1 MECSYRELKTKCV
14 INVVDGKNL
23 GRVCDI
29 VFTFPEG
36 RVFGIVVPGSC
47 GFHLF
52 HRNDIFISL
61 RNIVKIGA
69 DAILVDLKGM
79 KSSGKQEKR
88 AENYMESRRDYGEY
102 E

>member
-14 INVVDGKNL
+14 INIVDGKNL

-36 RVFGIVVPGSC
+36 RVFGIVVPGSY

-61 RNIVKIGA
+61 RNIVKIGT

-79 KSSGKQEKR
+79 KPSGKQDKR
-88 AENYMESRRDYGEY
+88 SENCMEPRRDYGEY

>member
-14 INVVDGKNL
+14 INIVDGKNL

-79 KSSGKQEKR
+79 KPSGKQDKR
-88 AENYMESRRDYGEY
+88 SENCMEPRRDYGEY

>member
-1 MECSYRELKTKCV
+1 MECSYRELRTKCV

-47 GFHLF
+47 GIHLF
-52 HRNDIFISL
+52 HRNDIFIGL

-69 DAILVDLKGM
+69 DVILVDLKGM
-79 KSSGKQEKR
+79 KPAGKGEKGR
-88 AENYMESRRDYGEY
+88 EIASEQRRDYGEY